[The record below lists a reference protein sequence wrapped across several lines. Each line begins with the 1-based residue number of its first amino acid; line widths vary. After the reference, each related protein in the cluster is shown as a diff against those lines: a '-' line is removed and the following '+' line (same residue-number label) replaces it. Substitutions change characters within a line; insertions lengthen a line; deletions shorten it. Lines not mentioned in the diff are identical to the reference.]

1 MIKNIFFDLDGTLTD
16 PMDGIT
22 NCINYSL
29 EKLEQPA
36 RPKEDLIQFIGP
48 PLRQTYASLLAT
60 NNESLIEKAVA
71 LYRERFSTIGLYEN
85 TLYDGITKLLDELKA
100 DSLKLFV
107 VTSKPTIYSE
117 KIIAH
122 FGLDACFDEVYGSE
136 LGGRFDDKTELIE
149 HVLRV
154 HDLSPS
160 ETVMIGDREIDII
173 AGKSN
178 GTKTIGVTYGYG
190 SVEELLG
197 CSPDHLCDSP
207 AHILPI
213 MRDYQST
220 INII

>member
-16 PMDGIT
+16 PADGIT

-29 EKLEQPA
+29 QKLGEPT
-36 RPKEDLIQFIGP
+36 RPKTDLFKCIGP
-48 PLRQTYASLLAT
+48 PLRQSYTSILAT

-85 TLYDGITKLLDELKA
+85 ELYDGISDLLADLKS

-107 VTSKPTIYSE
+107 VTSKPTVYSK
-117 KIIAH
+117 KIIEH
-122 FGLDACFDEVYGSE
+122 FGLRQYFDDV
-136 LGGRFDDKTELIE
+136 LGPKLDGRFDNKTKLIE
-149 HVLRV
+149 HILKEHVLI
-154 HDLSPS
+154 PS
-160 ETVMIGDREIDII
+160 ETIMIGDRKDDII

-178 GTKTIGVTYGYG
+178 GIGTIGVTYGYG

-207 AHILPI
+207 AQILPI
-213 MRDYQST
+213 MRDYQSAH
-220 INII
+220 